1 MWSLALAYAV
11 HLLSTVMWLGSVLSL
26 FDLERTLPQD
36 AQSPQSWLRGYRMY
50 MRVAW
55 MAGALLWATGMFQM
69 SQHPLYEGTLNF
81 STPWAKG
88 LLFKHL
94 LVLSWAAYLLYLQL
108 VRLPQ
113 WERIGLEMQRGGSP
127 ALWEQ
132 TRRALRRSFR
142 VQQILALLILA
153 VTAWLRAQM

>member
-1 MWSLALAYAV
+1 MWPLALAYAV
-11 HLLSTVMWLGSVLSL
+11 HLLSTVMWLGLVLSL

-36 AQSPQSWLRGYRMY
+36 PQSPQAWLRGYRLY

-69 SQHPLYEGTLNF
+69 SQHPLYEGTFNF

-88 LLFKHL
+88 LLLKHL
-94 LVLSWAAYLLYLQL
+94 LVLSWAAYLLYLHL

-113 WERIGLEMQRGGSP
+113 WERIGLQVQAGAPMD
-127 ALWEQ
+127 LWHQ
-132 TRRALRRSFR
+132 TRKALRRSFR

-153 VTAWLRAQM
+153 VTAWLRAQT

>member
-1 MWSLALAYAV
+1 MWFLALAYAI
-11 HLLSTVMWLGSVLSL
+11 HLLSTVMWLGLVLSL

-36 AQSPQSWLRGYRMY
+36 PRSPQAWLRGYRMY

-88 LLFKHL
+88 LLLKHL
-94 LVLSWAAYLLYLQL
+94 LVLFWAGYLLYLHL

-113 WERIGLEMQRGGSP
+113 WERIGLRIQTGTSMD
-127 ALWEQ
+127 LWHQ
-132 TRRALRRSFR
+132 TQQALRRSFR

-153 VTAWLRAQM
+153 ITAWLRAQT